1 MPYVSYCPTLG
12 ASTKNETDT
21 VTPIYWKKKQKDFTP
36 KPAEIAEY
44 WQNFITNMFA
54 IWKIGK

>member
-44 WQNFITNMFA
+44 
-54 IWKIGK
+54 